1 MMELRS
7 KQEMKLIVM
16 FLFFA
21 FVAFFAASCK
31 IGFRVQ
37 VYQFLPIGDS
47 DNDDIIRE
55 KLSKN
60 YVKRFIVLVNDS
72 VLRYNKRN
80 GGIGSSVEIKYKLVD
95 NELFIDSLD
104 IYNRRN
110 SEVLNECFLYSKY
123 RVINKRTN
131 EVYYKQ

>member
-1 MMELRS
+1 MELRS

-47 DNDDIIRE
+47 DNDDIIYE
-55 KLSKN
+55 KSA
-60 YVKRFIVLVNDS
+60 
-72 VLRYNKRN
+72 
-80 GGIGSSVEIKYKLVD
+80 
-95 NELFIDSLD
+95 
-104 IYNRRN
+104 
-110 SEVLNECFLYSKY
+110 
-123 RVINKRTN
+123 
-131 EVYYKQ
+131 

>member
-7 KQEMKLIVM
+7 KQEMRLIVM

-21 FVAFFAASCK
+21 FVAFFAVSCK
-31 IGFRVQ
+31 TGFRVQ

-60 YVKRFIVLVNDS
+60 YVKM
-72 VLRYNKRN
+72 
-80 GGIGSSVEIKYKLVD
+80 
-95 NELFIDSLD
+95 
-104 IYNRRN
+104 IY
-110 SEVLNECFLYSKY
+110 CISK
-123 RVINKRTN
+123 
-131 EVYYKQ
+131 

>member
-47 DNDDIIRE
+47 DNDDIIMGKTIKKLCE
-55 KLSKN
+55 KIYCISKWFSFKV
-60 YVKRFIVLVNDS
+60 Y
-72 VLRYNKRN
+72 KRN

-123 RVINKRTN
+123 RLINKRTN

>member
-1 MMELRS
+1 MELRS

-21 FVAFFAASCK
+21 FVAFYAASCK

-123 RVINKRTN
+123 RLINKRTN

>member
-1 MMELRS
+1 
-7 KQEMKLIVM
+7 MKLVVI
-16 FLFFA
+16 FLLFA
-21 FVAFFAASCK
+21 SVAFFATSCK
-31 IGFRVQ
+31 TGFRVQ

-72 VLRYNKRN
+72 VLKYNKRN
-80 GGIGSSVEIKYKLVD
+80 GGIGSSVVIKYKLVD

-123 RVINKRTN
+123 RLINKRTN